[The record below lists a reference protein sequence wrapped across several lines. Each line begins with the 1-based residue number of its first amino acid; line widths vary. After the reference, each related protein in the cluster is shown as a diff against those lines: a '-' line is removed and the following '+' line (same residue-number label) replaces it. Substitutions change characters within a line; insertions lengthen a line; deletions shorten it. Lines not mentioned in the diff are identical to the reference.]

1 MVGATFA
8 PMLARK
14 TVPES
19 PADTPVRLVVVTGSG
34 RSGTSTVAGTLKRLG
49 LHIPQPEVPAD
60 ETNPRGFYEPAW
72 VVAFHKKLLNSV
84 PVRTNDARPQAAEQV
99 REAAEDPR
107 VRDELATW
115 LAGQAAEVGPG
126 GQLAVKD
133 PRAFWAHDLWT
144 DVAADLGI
152 ELSYLTMLR
161 HPAEVVQSRDTHYLA
176 ESTEE
181 FRRKRQTANLAGWV
195 NGAIESELAT
205 RSRPRVFVRYVDL
218 LADWRAAM
226 TQAQQQLGLTYNADL
241 ATQEHHDVD
250 DFIDQKLHRA
260 RVTWDGIDTLPQ
272 LQQLAIE
279 SWDAVNAL
287 VDSPSDAVAIAA
299 LEAMRPQYAALHHY
313 GEAIALD
320 HTNVS
325 VALERRAG
333 QAKLKEARAGQGN
346 ARRSKLPWKR

>member
-8 PMLARK
+8 PMFARK

-19 PADTPVRLVVVTGSG
+19 PAETPVRLVVVTGSG

-60 ETNPRGFYEPAW
+60 DTNPRGFYEPAW

-84 PVRTNDARPQAAEQV
+84 PVRTNDARPDAAEQL
-99 REAAEDPR
+99 REAAEDPQ
-107 VRDELATW
+107 VRDELRTW

-126 GQLAVKD
+126 GQLVVKD

-181 FRRKRQTANLAGWV
+181 F
-195 NGAIESELAT
+195 
-205 RSRPRVFVRYVDL
+205 
-218 LADWRAAM
+218 
-226 TQAQQQLGLTYNADL
+226 
-241 ATQEHHDVD
+241 
-250 DFIDQKLHRA
+250 
-260 RVTWDGIDTLPQ
+260 
-272 LQQLAIE
+272 
-279 SWDAVNAL
+279 
-287 VDSPSDAVAIAA
+287 
-299 LEAMRPQYAALHHY
+299 
-313 GEAIALD
+313 
-320 HTNVS
+320 
-325 VALERRAG
+325 
-333 QAKLKEARAGQGN
+333 
-346 ARRSKLPWKR
+346 